1 MHATT
6 ENISV
11 EREIT
16 IAASPET
23 VWELL
28 VDPSPSPPAF
38 DLATS
43 GAGPTACRVSQN
55 LLGQLVS
62 LRNLSLLSPIS
73 PRVLP
78 RRCRSGDSVDSAVD
92 SISPWFAGS
101 SPAGPNE
108 QQAEVRLR
116 ADEDQ
121 AFETVS

>member
-6 ENISV
+6 ESISV

-16 IAASPET
+16 IAARPET

-28 VDPSPSPPAF
+28 VDPSPLHQLLTSPHREPGLL
-38 DLATS
+38 LA
-43 GAGPTACRVSQN
+43 GSQN

-101 SPAGPNE
+101 SPAGPTSNK
-108 QQAEVRLR
+108 RRSGCGRMRIKPSKL
-116 ADEDQ
+116 
-121 AFETVS
+121 